1 MSFPLLDREFNHKLE
16 TKHPSDHELA
26 DLSPLSFE
34 LRSLDA
40 VFEIVEST
48 MSHAGILHIGGLG
61 AVSLAVMLGT
71 MSSLALIIRGTF
83 TYYLH
88 NYAPKGRAINRLMF
102 VDQVRFFQCTTECPR
117 SKIPKRN
124 AYNSFNFKVSE
135 VYRDVQKL
143 SLKFWAS

>member
-88 NYAPKGRAINRLMF
+88 NYGITHL
-102 VDQVRFFQCTTECPR
+102 
-117 SKIPKRN
+117 
-124 AYNSFNFKVSE
+124 KVEQSI
-135 VYRDVQKL
+135 D
-143 SLKFWAS
+143 